1 MVEQEARR
9 SAARLGSAPLGF
21 GCSLRFLN
29 QHFTFGSGN
38 AVQDFVR
45 GVLNTRTGAMEPARR
60 FGREL
65 AKGVA
70 ITQCVD
76 CFKN

>member
-9 SAARLGSAPLGF
+9 SAARLGSAPLSF

-29 QHFTFGSGN
+29 QFFSFGSGD
-38 AVQDFVR
+38 AIQDFVR
-45 GVLNTRTGAMEPARR
+45 GVLNTRAGTVEPARR
-60 FGREL
+60 FRSEL

-70 ITQCVD
+70 IS
-76 CFKN
+76 